1 MVTTLTCCD
10 EPGAF
15 FILLRVMFTM
25 DLEEEAIIG
34 RKAGTSVRREDD
46 ALSGMASRRAL
57 VKDCSGLNML
67 SVTACRWSIK

>member
-1 MVTTLTCCD
+1 
-10 EPGAF
+10 
-15 FILLRVMFTM
+15 MFTM
-25 DLEEEAIIG
+25 DLEEEEAIIG

-67 SVTACRWSIK
+67 YVTACRWSIK